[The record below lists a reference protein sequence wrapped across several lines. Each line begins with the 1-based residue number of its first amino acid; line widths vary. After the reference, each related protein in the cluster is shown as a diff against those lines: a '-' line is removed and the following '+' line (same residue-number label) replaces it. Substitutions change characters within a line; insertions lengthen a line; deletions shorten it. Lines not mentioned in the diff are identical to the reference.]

1 MINLNKD
8 FKKAIKS
15 IIFEHYAITCHK
27 IDDITNYAGGAKLL
41 IYSLN
46 CTIGNEKSTLY
57 LHIPKPVDSIAP
69 QDVNFEVCAQYI
81 SVDRIN
87 DISKLLFTNELDE
100 CLKTLTGIFKKS
112 AIELIFSTNRTPSV
126 SLVSGT
132 VRFKNEKFEIL
143 NYNPLLYAGIEIYAY
158 SLGLH
163 SQMKLCDFFIYG
175 NSIELSR
182 RETSLNLFHVMTDGV
197 SLTNLVEKLF
207 KFYIVLLKDRLQC
220 LDSITIT
227 DIEQS
232 SLDNLTNMI
241 QVFEMERI

>member
-1 MINLNKD
+1 MITLNND

-15 IIFEHYAITCHK
+15 IILEHYDITCHK

-46 CTIGNEKSTLY
+46 CTIGNKKSTLY
-57 LHIPKPVDSIAP
+57 LHIPKPVDTISP

-100 CLKTLTGIFKKS
+100 CLKNLTGIFKNS
-112 AIELIFSTNRTPSV
+112 AIDLIFSTNRTPSV

-132 VRFKNEKFEIL
+132 VKYKNKKFEIL
-143 NYNPLLYAGIEIYAY
+143 NYKPLLYAGIEIYAD

-182 RETSLNLFHVMTDGV
+182 RGTDLNLFHIMTDRG
-197 SLTNLVEKLF
+197 SLPNLIEKLF
-207 KFYIVLLKDRLQC
+207 KFYIVLLKDRLES
-220 LDSITIT
+220 LDSVTIN
-227 DIEQS
+227 DIEQA
-232 SLDNLTNMI
+232 SLDNLINMI
-241 QVFEMERI
+241 QVFQMERI

>member
-1 MINLNKD
+1 MIKLNKD

-15 IIFEHYAITCHK
+15 IILEHYDITCHK

-46 CTIGNEKSTLY
+46 CTIRNEKSTLY
-57 LHIPKPVDSIAP
+57 LHIPKPVDTLAP

-81 SVDRIN
+81 SVDLIN
-87 DISKLLFTNELDE
+87 NISKLLFTNELDE
-100 CLKTLTGIFKKS
+100 CLKNLTGILKKS
-112 AIELIFSTNRTPSV
+112 EIDLILSTNRNPSV
-126 SLVSGT
+126 SLVSGALKY
-132 VRFKNEKFEIL
+132 KNGKFEIL
-143 NYNPLLYAGIEIYAY
+143 NYKPLLYAGIEIYAY

-182 RETSLNLFHVMTDGV
+182 RGTDLNLFHVMTDGG
-197 SLTNLVEKLF
+197 SLPNLVEKLF
-207 KFYIVLLKDRLQC
+207 KFYIVLLKDRLEC
-220 LDSITIT
+220 LDSVTIN
-227 DIEQS
+227 DIEQA